1 MTRIKKN
8 KVKAK
13 AKTEFKL
20 QGKPFLFRSTVLLKK
35 DGEDEVI
42 NENTDK
48 DKGEDKE
55 DGSNVEQGLH
65 KSSFSVHPENNVGKD

>member
-1 MTRIKKN
+1 MARIKKN

-42 NENTDK
+42 NDDK

-55 DGSNVEQGLH
+55 DGSKVEQGLH
-65 KSSFSVHPENNVGKD
+65 KSSFGFHSESDGGKD